1 MANEFKVKKGLIVDG
16 SGTVVDIQGTA
27 GQLFSVTDSLTGDLF
42 SVSDVSGVP
51 ILNVN
56 SSGTV
61 EVDGTLNVNSSSA
74 LVIDGTVD
82 SNIVMPTAGD
92 QIRIGTF
99 TDGSSNSGEYANDDI
114 VIGEGGSISIFPHRR
129 GDYGLNETGNTSTTF
144 RSKLNIWSDNQDH
157 ITFGGAHTKIRTAWE
172 HFHLWINNDSADAGL
187 FRLYNKS
194 SETEFAR
201 LAGEGSSFVLENF
214 RVKQTAD
221 TGFNSGLTVERS
233 ANTQKVHIGMDGGAV
248 NFNSPD
254 GLSYKFRNNG
264 TETFT
269 LNGSGYGIISNRL
282 QVGKAGGAGNSGR
295 LDLFGRYSGDK
306 PRIFF
311 KTDHPS
317 DSTQWDMAQI
327 YAGDGG
333 NFNGQLYFQVASG
346 NGSSGSAASLATAL
360 FIDDTKDATFYGNI
374 STDYDLIL
382 GVPSNGNA
390 VNKLTLAS
398 GTNGDGIF
406 LTG

>member
-61 EVDGTLNVNSSSA
+61 EVDGTLNVNSSST

-99 TDGSSNSGEYANDDI
+99 TDGSSNSGEYANDDL
-114 VIGEGGSISIFPHRR
+114 VIGDGSISIYPHRR
-129 GDYGLNETGNTSTTF
+129 GDYGLNESTATSTTF
-144 RSKLNIWSDNQDH
+144 RSKLNIWSDNEDH
-157 ITFGGAHTKIRTAWE
+157 ITFGGANTHMVSAWE
-172 HFHLWINNDSADAGL
+172 SWKMWINNDSSAAGYL
-187 FRLYNKS
+187 HLYNKS
-194 SETEFAR
+194 TKVEFAR
-201 LAGEGSSFVLENF
+201 FSGAGDSFILENF
-214 RVKQTAD
+214 RVKQAAD
-221 TGFNSGLTVERS
+221 SGFTSGLTVERS

-264 TETFT
+264 TEKFT
-269 LNGSGYGIISNRL
+269 VDGSGN
-282 QVGKAGGAGNSGR
+282 A
-295 LDLFGRYSGDK
+295 
-306 PRIFF
+306 IFTGHASF
-311 KTDHPS
+311 DT
-317 DSTQWDMAQI
+317 TQAAIAQI
-327 YAGDGG
+327 QAGSY
-333 NFNGQLYFQVASG
+333 NLVAI
-346 NGSSGSAASLATAL
+346 TEY
-360 FIDDTKDATFYGNI
+360 TMMR
-374 STDYDLIL
+374 
-382 GVPSNGNA
+382 V
-390 VNKLTLAS
+390 
-398 GTNGDGIF
+398 
-406 LTG
+406 